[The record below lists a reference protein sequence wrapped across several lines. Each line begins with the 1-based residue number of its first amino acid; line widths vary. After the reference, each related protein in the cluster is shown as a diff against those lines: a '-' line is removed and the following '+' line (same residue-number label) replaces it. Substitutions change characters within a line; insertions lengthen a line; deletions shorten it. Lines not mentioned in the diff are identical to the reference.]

1 MNEYKVI
8 VAVDDKDEE
17 LFKNHR
23 SNSLK
28 DFLGDKAELNDDG
41 NVKLTN
47 FKTLNDKFVKCPQL
61 MKLSECQGHKLLV
74 QSPLY
79 TNRYYLMENFDEE
92 YRKDL
97 DDIMYKLACRMGAS
111 LYKSQF
117 KEKKVEAKR
126 VGVVSKFK
134 ALFTNTQAQGNGEL
148 ELKSVISNSKESHQD
163 DSFERI
169 TEPKHYPTNKLRQFI
184 DEECINIDG
193 LPEKFKDEVKR
204 YCEKGDNSGGCFHKT
219 ETINKISQKI
229 TEFNFNLSA
238 KVNANQDFLA
248 EEFGGFK
255 NLTEFKYVSSIE
267 YKIQFAPKPKSE
279 FFKFGD

>member
-8 VAVDDKDEE
+8 VAVDDIDEE
-17 LFKNHR
+17 LFRIHR
-23 SNSLK
+23 SNILK
-28 DFLGDKAELNDDG
+28 DFLGDKAEIDDDS

-61 MKLSECQGHKLLV
+61 MKLSECKEHKLLV

-79 TNRYYLMENFDEE
+79 TNRYYFMENFDEQ
-92 YRKDL
+92 YREDL

-126 VGVVSKFK
+126 VTVFSKLK
-134 ALFTNTQAQGNGEL
+134 ALLTNTQAQGNGKSR
-148 ELKSVISNSKESHQD
+148 LKFVTSDLKESHQY

-169 TEPKHYPTNKLRQFI
+169 KEPKHCPTNELRQFI
-184 DEECINIDG
+184 DKECINIDG

-204 YCEKGDNSGGCFHKT
+204 YCEKGDNSGGCFHQT

-229 TEFNFNLSA
+229 TEFNFDLSV
-238 KVNANQDFLA
+238 KVNASQDFLA
-248 EEFGGFK
+248 KEFGGFK

-279 FFKFGD
+279 FF